1 MMIIPDCVDPEY
13 IDPEQAWFWDSTW
26 LFGER
31 EASEQI
37 KAGDTKIF
45 LTAEAFLQSLRE
57 EEEVF

>member
-1 MMIIPDCVDPEY
+1 MFDALECVY
-13 IDPEQAWFWDSTW
+13 GSGRDPEQAWFWDSTW

-37 KAGDTKIF
+37 KDGDLRIF

-57 EEEVF
+57 EEEVS